1 MGDRRNGEVEIISG
15 FAAEDEIP
23 QERSHGCD

>member
-1 MGDRRNGEVEIISG
+1 MGDRRNGKVEIISG

-23 QERSHGCD
+23 QESSHGRD